1 MGQFI
6 CFQSSMEGFMKL
18 LFNTSKIQT
27 PPFVQAKEQ
36 TGKMVQAYEDKQSKM
51 KQGLDIPVQ
60 QIIQKLQKT
69 TNVLSRQVQFR
80 VDKSSKTVV
89 VTILDS
95 ETNEIIRQIPSP
107 EILRMIHEIDKIIG
121 RFIDYKG

>member
-1 MGQFI
+1 
-6 CFQSSMEGFMKL
+6 MKL

-51 KQGLDIPVQ
+51 KQGLDISVQ
-60 QIIQKLQKT
+60 PIIQKLQKI
-69 TNVLSRQVQFR
+69 TNVFSRQVQLR
-80 VDKSSKTVV
+80 VDKSSKKVV
-89 VTILDS
+89 VTVLDS
-95 ETNEIIRQIPSP
+95 ETHEIIRQIPSQ
-107 EILRMIHEIDKIIG
+107 EMLRMIHEIDKMIG